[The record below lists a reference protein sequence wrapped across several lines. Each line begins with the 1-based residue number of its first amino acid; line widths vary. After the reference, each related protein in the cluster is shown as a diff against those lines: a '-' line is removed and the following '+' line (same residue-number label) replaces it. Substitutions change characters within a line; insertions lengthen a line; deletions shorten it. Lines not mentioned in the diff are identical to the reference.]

1 MAGKVED
8 LTVLVVENQS
18 NMRTQLRNM
27 LATCGITKLQ
37 AAQSAGTAIRKLRDD
52 VFDIILCEYHLGEGQ
67 DGQHFLEDIRNH
79 HLIPLS
85 TLFIM
90 VTGERSYERVVGAAE
105 LAPNDYILKP
115 FAPDLLRNRLE
126 RALNKREAF
135 MHAWQLIEAGN
146 AADAITACEEGELK
160 YPTYAIDF
168 LRLRAELLA
177 NTGRA
182 EDAQAVYEKVLERR
196 AVPWAKLGLAKALHM
211 RKRYDEAEQVLIG
224 LLNES
229 EQYLD
234 AWDWL
239 AKTREAVGALAE
251 ARAAL
256 EKASELSPH
265 TLRRMR
271 RIGEVALELGDL
283 ETAERTLN
291 EVVRKGKYS
300 DFRDPEDHVKLVKAQ
315 LGVGASERAS
325 VTMRDLERSMQGLP
339 KTELCKALSS
349 AMVFAQQGDS
359 AKATEAA
366 ERAVNLMDP
375 RLGATTA
382 LKKDLAKVCIEQKLD
397 SLAADVVMDIMRN
410 APDDAAVD
418 GVTKML
424 GELGRPEL
432 GSSLAQKMKSEVRDM
447 MGEGARMAQRGDFEG
462 AVAHMLEAVR
472 RMPGNTMVLYNAA
485 LALLK
490 YIEHCGWDAHHAEQA
505 RGLIDRLQ
513 KADPGNPKLGALHLY
528 FDGLVKR
535 FGARSDKRG

>member
-8 LTVLVVENQS
+8 LSVLVVENQS

-27 LATCGITKLQ
+27 LAMSGIVKLQ
-37 AAQSAGTAIRKLRDD
+37 AAQSAGTAIRKLRDET
-52 VFDIILCEYHLGEGQ
+52 FDIILCEYHLGEGQ

-115 FAPDLLRNRLE
+115 FAPELLRSRLE

-135 MHAWQLIEAGN
+135 MPAWQLVEAGN

-160 YPTYAIDF
+160 YPAYAVDF

-177 NTGRA
+177 TTGRA
-182 EDAQAVYEKVLERR
+182 EEAQAVYEKVLQRR
-196 AVPWAKLGLAKALHM
+196 AVPWAKLGLAKALFM
-211 RKRYDEAEQVLIG
+211 RKRYDEAEQLLVG

-229 EQYLD
+229 DEYLD

-251 ARAAL
+251 ARVAL
-256 EKASELSPH
+256 EKASQLSPH
-265 TLRRMR
+265 TLGRMR
-271 RIGEVALELGDL
+271 HIGEVSLELGDL
-283 ETAERTLN
+283 ETAERLLN
-291 EVVRKGKYS
+291 EVVKKGKYS
-300 DFRDPEDHVKLVKAQ
+300 DFRDPEDHVRLVKAQ
-315 LGVGASERAS
+315 LGVGAADRAS
-325 VTMRDLERSMQGLP
+325 ATLRDLDKSMQGLP

-349 AMVFAQQGDS
+349 AMVFAQQGDT
-359 AKATEAA
+359 AHAAEAA
-366 ERAVNLMDP
+366 ERAVSLLDP
-375 RLGATTA
+375 RIGATTL
-382 LKKDLAKVCIEQKLD
+382 LKKDLAKVCIQQKLE
-397 SLAADVVMDIMRN
+397 SRAADVVLDIMRN

-418 GVTKML
+418 GITKML
-424 GELGRPEL
+424 GDLGRPEL
-432 GSSLAQKMKSEVRDM
+432 GANLAQKMKSEVRDM

-462 AVAHMLEAVR
+462 AVTHMLEAVR
-472 RMPGNTMVLYNAA
+472 RMPGNTMVIYNAA

-490 YIEHCGWDAHHAEQA
+490 CIEHNGWDAHHAEQA
-505 RGLIDRLQ
+505 RTLIDRLQ
-513 KADPGNPKLGALHLY
+513 RTDPGNAKLGALHLY
-528 FDGLVKR
+528 FDGLTKR
-535 FGARSDKRG
+535 FGVRGTKRP